1 MCDFALQDDVY
12 LVQGAKKH
20 AIYDFN
26 KSRLYNINQSTLRF
40 IRNCISK
47 RINFGLFST
56 AETES
61 LDCLLKNE
69 ILIPTEKIKPEVTI
83 ESKYPSEN
91 NSLKSAWIEVT
102 NICNLKCK
110 HCYSPENNNPLGSMD
125 YKTFSKVVFE
135 LSSIGVEHVQIIGGE
150 PLILKDKIKKML
162 LLSKNFFKTVK
173 LWTNAT
179 LIDKDWAI
187 FFSENRIVV
196 NTTIFSYSSVEHDK
210 VTRYPDSH
218 SKTHQAIGHLKD
230 AGCEYLVNCVRMNGV
245 EIENKRTD
253 LYDLHKRC
261 DVVRN
266 CGRADLGLLN
276 KELLYKKLITK
287 QTFSKPLLH
296 NLSKLLVS
304 GHNCFSKNIYISQD
318 QNLYPCPMERKI
330 HYGSLKEDK
339 LSTIIKNAVI
349 ISKSVIRICKH
360 CEYRYACVDCR
371 PDRLEDD
378 IYAKPWYCTY
388 DPYTAEWFSPEEFVV
403 SKMSHLN

>member
-1 MCDFALQDDVY
+1 MSYFGLQENVY
-12 LVQGAKKH
+12 LVQGSKNH

-26 KSRLYNINQSTLRF
+26 KLRLYSVNELTLAF
-40 IRNCISK
+40 IRDCISN
-47 RINFGLFST
+47 RINFDSFSI
-56 AETES
+56 AEKAT
-61 LDCLLKNE
+61 LNYLLNNAV
-69 ILIPTEKIKPEVTI
+69 LIPTDQIKSEVKI
-83 ESKYPSEN
+83 ESKYPIEN
-91 NSLKSAWIEVT
+91 DSLKSAWIEVT
-102 NICNLKCK
+102 NVCNLKCK
-110 HCYSPENNNPLGSMD
+110 HCYSPEKTNSLGSMD
-125 YKTFSKVVFE
+125 FRTFLKVAAE
-135 LSSIGVEHVQIIGGE
+135 LASNGVEHVQIIGGE

-162 LLSKNFFKTVK
+162 LLSKKFFKTVK

-179 LIDKDWAI
+179 LIDKDWAM
-187 FFSENRIVV
+187 FFSENGIVV

-304 GHNCFSKNIYISQD
+304 GHNCFSSNIYISQD

-339 LSTIIKNAVI
+339 LSTIMKNTVI
-349 ISKSVIRICKH
+349 ISKSVISICKH

-388 DPYTAEWFSPEEFVV
+388 DPYTAEWFSPEEFVAI
-403 SKMSHLN
+403 KMSQLN